1 MFAASAGS
9 LSKRDGDMVNYLM
22 VTHNLLG
29 KLQLIWIFLFGVF
42 YFIVEHVRR
51 IQRVLKPVRV
61 SASTE

>member
-1 MFAASAGS
+1 
-9 LSKRDGDMVNYLM
+9 MVNYLM